1 MKQARDWF
9 PDSERVM
16 GKDERGKYANVL
28 VVEDDKTSAF
38 LLQLLLW
45 ESDLVESIA
54 VAANGEEALDYLNR
68 LEVSGS
74 TYPELIFL
82 DINMPVMD
90 GFEFLEACVQR
101 NCLKDKEVKIVI
113 LSSSAH
119 EKDISRARAFGIQD
133 YLFKP
138 ISAEAVLAAVRT

>member
-1 MKQARDWF
+1 
-9 PDSERVM
+9 M
-16 GKDERGKYANVL
+16 GKEERAKYANVL

-38 LLQLLLW
+38 LLQLLLR
-45 ESDLVESIA
+45 ESDLVESIS

-68 LEVSGS
+68 LEVNGG

-82 DINMPVMD
+82 DINMPIMD
-90 GFEFLEACVQR
+90 GFEFLEACVQSG
-101 NCLKDKEVKIVI
+101 CLKNQQVKIVI

-119 EKDISRARAFGIQD
+119 QKDISRARELGIHD

-138 ISAEAVLAAVRT
+138 ISAEAVLAAIGT

>member
-1 MKQARDWF
+1 
-9 PDSERVM
+9 M

-38 LLQLLLW
+38 LLRLLLT
-45 ESDLVESIA
+45 ESGLVDSIS
-54 VAANGEEALDYLNR
+54 VAGNGEEALDYINR
-68 LEVSGS
+68 LTG
-74 TYPELIFL
+74 TGGPYPELIFL

-90 GFEFLEACVQR
+90 GFEFLEACAQSG
-101 NCLKDKEVKIVI
+101 CLKNKAVKIVI

-119 EKDISRARAFGIQD
+119 QKDISRAREFGILD

-138 ISAEAVLAAVRT
+138 VSAEAVLSAIQT